1 MFGKLFDIS
10 LTNATINQVVVVSS
24 GVALVVHLFVC
35 WLFVYRLGLGVV
47 GTMATVNVSW
57 CLNAFILFT
66 YATSGANE
74 LGAGNGRRARFA
86 MIISVIESLITGL
99 IFSVLVVFLHDQ
111 IGWIFSSSETVIKAV
126 TDLSLSF

>member
-1 MFGKLFDIS
+1 
-10 LTNATINQVVVVSS
+10 
-24 GVALVVHLFVC
+24 
-35 WLFVYRLGLGVV
+35 
-47 GTMATVNVSW
+47 MATVNVSW

-111 IGWIFSSSETVIKAV
+111 IGWIFSSSETVIKAGIWAGMIFGGTAIQTLILIFIV
-126 TDLSLSF
+126 TRCDWDKEQACALTNGRSQIQRQDTEDCIICIQL